1 VERSLAGRVGF
12 GRAARP
18 PGPAAHRR
26 SRRVG
31 APLRALAASL
41 GSITSTVWHRR
52 RLRLALLAAL
62 IILPLLTGGWMWLRH
77 SSLVAV
83 RRVQVSGVHGSNA
96 HEIEAAMR
104 NAARHMSTLDVHTG
118 ALLAAAAPFRVVRD
132 VRVSTSFP
140 HGLKIHV
147 IEQPAVAALTVA
159 GTRTAV
165 AADGVILGPGLLSG
179 SLPTLEGK
187 GENAA
192 SGRVQSAAL
201 LGALSILG
209 AAPASLAKEIE
220 RTYSSSKGLTVAMR
234 GGLSVYFGD
243 GSRPHAKWASLARVL
258 ADPSSPGAIYV
269 DVRVPERPA
278 AGFASGSAP
287 ASSST
292 STSSEA
298 SSSESTEA
306 LANGLSATAAAGG
319 AGSASS
325 APSESSSSSE
335 AANGEGGE
343 ESSQESSQ
351 ASSESSQGASE
362 NP

>member
-1 VERSLAGRVGF
+1 
-12 GRAARP
+12 
-18 PGPAAHRR
+18 
-26 SRRVG
+26 
-31 APLRALAASL
+31 LRALTASL
-41 GSITSTVWHRR
+41 GSVTGAVSHRR
-52 RLRLALLAAL
+52 RLRLALLGAL
-62 IILPLLTGGWMWLRH
+62 IIVPLLAGGWMWLRH

-83 RRVQVSGVHGSNA
+83 RGVQVTGVHGSNA
-96 HEIEAAMR
+96 HEIEAALTD
-104 NAARHMSTLDVHTG
+104 AARHMSTLDVHTG

-132 VRVSTSFP
+132 VRVTTSFP
-140 HGLKIHV
+140 HGLKIRV

-192 SGRVQSAAL
+192 SGRVGSAAL

-209 AAPASLAKEIE
+209 AAPAPFAKEIE

-234 GGLSVYFGD
+234 GGLRVYFGD
-243 GSRPHAKWASLARVL
+243 GSRPNAKWASLARVL
-258 ADPSSPGAIYV
+258 ADPSSAGATYV

-278 AGFASGSAP
+278 AGFAPGTAP
-287 ASSST
+287 PSTST

-306 LANGLSATAAAGG
+306 LAGGLSATAAASG
-319 AGSASS
+319 ASSAPS

-335 AANGEGGE
+335 AAASGSGEA
-343 ESSQESSQ
+343 SSQESSQ
-351 ASSESSQGASE
+351 ASSESSQGPSE
-362 NP
+362 KP

>member
-18 PGPAAHRR
+18 PGPAAYRR
-26 SRRVG
+26 PRRIG
-31 APLRALAASL
+31 APLRALTASL
-41 GSITSTVWHRR
+41 GSVTGAVSHRR
-52 RLRLALLAAL
+52 RLRLALLGAL
-62 IILPLLTGGWMWLRH
+62 IIVPLLAGGWMWLRH

-83 RRVQVSGVHGSNA
+83 RGVQVTGVHGSNA
-96 HEIEAAMR
+96 HEIEAALTD
-104 NAARHMSTLDVHTG
+104 AARHMSTLDVHTG

-132 VRVSTSFP
+132 VRVTTSFP
-140 HGLKIHV
+140 HGLKIRV

-192 SGRVQSAAL
+192 SGRVGSAAL

-209 AAPASLAKEIE
+209 AAPAPFAKEIE
-220 RTYSSSKGLTVAMR
+220 RTYSSSKGLTVA
-234 GGLSVYFGD
+234 
-243 GSRPHAKWASLARVL
+243 
-258 ADPSSPGAIYV
+258 
-269 DVRVPERPA
+269 
-278 AGFASGSAP
+278 AP
-287 ASSST
+287 PST

-306 LANGLSATAAAGG
+306 LAGGLSATAAASG
-319 AGSASS
+319 ASSAPS

-335 AANGEGGE
+335 AAASGSGEA
-343 ESSQESSQ
+343 SSQESSQ
-351 ASSESSQGASE
+351 ASSESSQGPSE
-362 NP
+362 KP